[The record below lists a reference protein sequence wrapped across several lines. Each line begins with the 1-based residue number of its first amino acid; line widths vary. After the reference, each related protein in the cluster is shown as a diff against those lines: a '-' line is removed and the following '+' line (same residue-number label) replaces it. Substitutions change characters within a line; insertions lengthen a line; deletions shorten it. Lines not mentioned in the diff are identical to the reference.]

1 MITKRLELKQNKAL
15 LLNSTEMACISLQP
29 DAFKSYLISVS
40 HLHGKMWGVLLP
52 GPSGEDLS
60 GLQLLP
66 SLQLPPS
73 WPAARGDARAWQ
85 EQMYVFTYI
94 WHCRRPTSRA
104 VWGLHLQGEALHC
117 GKLRKITAKCL
128 KIPLCLFLSQ
138 SSGGPDGLGVGV

>member
-73 WPAARGDARAWQ
+73 WLAARGDARAWQ

-94 WHCRRPTSRA
+94 WHCRGPTSRA
-104 VWGLHLQGEALHC
+104 VWGLICKGKHC
-117 GKLRKITAKCL
+117 T
-128 KIPLCLFLSQ
+128 
-138 SSGGPDGLGVGV
+138 VVN